1 MDQTTLPLDLNMDLP
16 ELSTLL
22 SDYAIPWGIRIA
34 MALLIFIIGRIVV
47 AMVIGFAQRVM
58 NSQKVDPTLIGF
70 VTSIMRWVLLLFV
83 IIAALSQLGID
94 TTSLIALLGAAGLA
108 IGLALQN
115 SLSNFAAGVM
125 LIVFRPF
132 TRGDY
137 VDAGGASGTVDNVS
151 IFTTTLTT
159 PDNKEIIVPNSAI
172 MNGNITNFSARPTRR
187 VDMVFGISY
196 GDDLRQARSI
206 LEDIIRSDARVL
218 AEPAPV
224 ITVGELA
231 DSSVNFLV
239 RPWVNA
245 GDYWDVLWETTE
257 AVKLRFDEAGIS
269 IPFPQVEMHVSGS
282 GGISGATGSH

>member
-1 MDQTTLPLDLNMDLP
+1 MEQTLFGLEMP
-16 ELSTLL
+16 ELNVLL

-34 MALLIFIIGRIVV
+34 LALGIFIIGRIVV
-47 AMVIGFAQRVM
+47 GIIMRVITRVM
-58 NSQKVDPTLIGF
+58 ESRKVDATLIGF
-70 VTSIMRWVLLLFV
+70 VSSIIRWILLLFV
-83 IIAALSQLGID
+83 IIASLSQLGVD
-94 TTSLIALLGAAGLA
+94 TTSLIALIGAAGLA

-137 VDAGGASGTVDNVS
+137 VDAGGASGTVDSVS

-187 VDMVFGISY
+187 VDMVFGIAY
-196 GDDLRQARSI
+196 GDDLRAARAI
-206 LEDIIRSDARVL
+206 LEDIIASDQRVL

-239 RPWVNA
+239 RPWVNS

-257 AVKLRFDEAGIS
+257 KVKLRFDEAGIS
-269 IPFPQVEMHVSGS
+269 IPFPQVEMHLSAA
-282 GGISGATGSH
+282 GAKALDGRAG